1 MTTGQIILLLL
12 LISGAGAYGFRS
24 WSRRRR
30 RKHLLASELS
40 DHQRALI
47 QKSVPLVRKLPPDL
61 RRRLEGKIALFL
73 DQIRF
78 VGCNGLEVTEE
89 MRLAIAAQA
98 CLLVANTDTW
108 YRNLYTIL
116 IYPDAFTSRR
126 MEQDGYVVT
135 ERRTAR
141 LGESWARGPVVLSWT
156 DVEDGA
162 ADARDGHNVVFHEFA
177 HQIDNLSGHTN
188 AIPVLSKGQDF
199 RDWEHAFVTA
209 YDRHVR
215 NVEHGRRTLFDAY
228 GATSHVEFFAVAVEV
243 FFEKPVAL
251 KRDEPDVYEQL
262 SGLFSLDPAR
272 WDEHDEHQA

>member
-1 MTTGQIILLLL
+1 MSTGQIYLLLL
-12 LISGAGAYGFRS
+12 VVFGASLYTFRA
-24 WSRRRR
+24 WSKQRR
-30 RKHLLASELS
+30 RKRLLASELS
-40 DHQRALI
+40 DHQRTLI
-47 QKSVPLVRKLPPDL
+47 HKSVPLIRKLPPDL
-61 RRRLEGKIALFL
+61 RRKLDGKIALFL
-73 DQIRF
+73 DQIKF

-89 MRLAIAAQA
+89 MRLSIAAQA

-126 MEQDGYVVT
+126 VEQDGYVVT
-135 ERRTAR
+135 EHRTAR
-141 LGESWARGPVVLSWT
+141 LGESWSRGPVVLSWT

-177 HQIDNLSGHTN
+177 HQIDDLSGHTN

-199 RDWEHAFVTA
+199 RDWEHAFVDA

-215 NVEHGRRTLFDAY
+215 KVEHGHKTLFDAY

-251 KRDEPDVYEQL
+251 KREEPDVYEQL
-262 SGLFSLDPAR
+262 ASLFRLNPAS
-272 WDEHDEHQA
+272 WD